1 MFVAS
6 FDYIIKCCTAS
17 KIENGK
23 FRHRSLDGIFF
34 QKIFLLFAAL
44 GLRYYFMSLIQT
56 CQKFAY
62 VSRANVCP
70 SLITLLQKLYE
81 LIYKFQN
88 ATNDT
93 NHLKPEI

>member
-1 MFVAS
+1 MFIAS

-17 KIENGK
+17 EIENRK
-23 FRHRSLDGIFF
+23 LNILIFV
-34 QKIFLLFAAL
+34 AL
-44 GLRYYFMSLIQT
+44 CLWYNFISVIQT